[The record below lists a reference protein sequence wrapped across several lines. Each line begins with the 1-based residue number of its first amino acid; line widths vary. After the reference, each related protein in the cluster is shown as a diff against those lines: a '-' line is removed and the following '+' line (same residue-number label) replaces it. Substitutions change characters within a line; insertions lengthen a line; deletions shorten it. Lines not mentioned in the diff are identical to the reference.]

1 MKKLLVICGPTAT
14 GKTDLGIILSK
25 KFNGEII
32 SADSRQVYKEMDIIT
47 GKDIPENSELRT
59 KNQEL
64 KIKNPQFTVGYRMKD
79 GIPIWLVDIVAPDY
93 QFNVGE
99 YAQLGHK
106 VIKNIKSRK
115 KMPIIVGG
123 TGLYIN
129 ALLEPLSNIR
139 IPPNMKLRE
148 KLNKFNVEK
157 LQKEL
162 GKIDSKKLAVMNI
175 SDKNNPRRLIRAIE
189 ITNSQT
195 RFVLARQTRF
205 SKDKLF
211 IGLTAAKDL
220 IFKRIGERV
229 EERIKQ
235 GAIDEVISLLRK
247 GYLADYPSLSATG
260 YRELRDFVE
269 GQHTL
274 LDAVGKWK
282 LAEQS
287 YAKRQMTWFKKN
299 KKIKWFDIADTNYK
313 EKVEDYVRRW
323 YTSR

>member
-1 MKKLLVICGPTAT
+1 MNKVLIICGPTAT
-14 GKTDLGIILSK
+14 GKTDVGIYLAK

-32 SADSRQVYKEMDIIT
+32 SADSRQVYKGMDIIT
-47 GKDIPENSELRT
+47 GKDIESNSKLR
-59 KNQEL
+59 
-64 KIKNPQFTVGYRMKD
+64 IKNYELGIRNEDLTVGFRMKD
-79 GIPIWLVDIVAPDY
+79 GVPIWLVDIVRPEY

-189 ITNSQT
+189 ITKSQT

-220 IFKRIGERV
+220 IFKRIDERV
-229 EERIKQ
+229 EGRIKQ
-235 GAIDEVISLLRK
+235 GAVNELLRLIRN
-247 GYLADYPSLSATG
+247 GFSLGLPSMSATG
-260 YRELRDFVE
+260 YKQLFNFIEGRESLIE
-269 GQHTL
+269 
-274 LDAVGKWK
+274 AVNKWK
-282 LAEQS
+282 LVENA

-299 KKIKWFDIADTNYK
+299 KKIKWFDVG
-313 EKVEDYVRRW
+313 EKDYISKIEDLIRKW
-323 YTSR
+323 YNRN

>member
-189 ITNSQT
+189 ITKSQT

-220 IFKRIGERV
+220 IFKRIDERV
-229 EERIKQ
+229 EGRIKQ
-235 GAIDEVISLLRK
+235 GAVNELLRLIRN
-247 GYLADYPSLSATG
+247 GFSLGLPSMSATG
-260 YRELRDFVE
+260 YKQLFNFIEGRESLIE
-269 GQHTL
+269 
-274 LDAVGKWK
+274 AVNKWK
-282 LAEQS
+282 LVENA

-299 KKIKWFDIADTNYK
+299 KKIKWFDVG
-313 EKVEDYVRRW
+313 EKDYISKIEDLIRKW
-323 YTSR
+323 YNRN